1 MRGFL
6 LGENHLYHKSP
17 VDPEGVAAT
26 ISALAHTILGF
37 CCGAVVRS
45 RKTLADRTVRLF
57 VIGFT
62 LMAAGFMLSEWMPLN
77 KRIWS
82 PTFVLVTTGL
92 ASMLLATLLYF
103 IDMQNHRRWS
113 RFFESFGVNPLFLYV
128 GSEILAIIISVLS
141 CKPAIYA
148 GFLTIFPDPY
158 TASAAYAVSLMLLM
172 GVIAYPLYTR
182 RIYIKL

>member
-6 LGENHLYHKSP
+6 LRENHLYHKSP
-17 VDPEGVAAT
+17 VDPEVVAAT
-26 ISALAHTILGF
+26 MSALAHTIIGF

-45 RKTLADRTVRLF
+45 RKTLVDRTVRLF

-92 ASMLLATLLYF
+92 A
-103 IDMQNHRRWS
+103 
-113 RFFESFGVNPLFLYV
+113 
-128 GSEILAIIISVLS
+128 
-141 CKPAIYA
+141 
-148 GFLTIFPDPY
+148 
-158 TASAAYAVSLMLLM
+158 
-172 GVIAYPLYTR
+172 
-182 RIYIKL
+182 

>member
-1 MRGFL
+1 M
-6 LGENHLYHKSP
+6 
-17 VDPEGVAAT
+17 
-26 ISALAHTILGF
+26 
-37 CCGAVVRS
+37 
-45 RKTLADRTVRLF
+45 
-57 VIGFT
+57 
-62 LMAAGFMLSEWMPLN
+62 
-77 KRIWS
+77 
-82 PTFVLVTTGL
+82 
-92 ASMLLATLLYF
+92 
-103 IDMQNHRRWS
+103 
-113 RFFESFGVNPLFLYV
+113 NPLFLYV